1 VHRNGVSKKKD
12 GKYQIVG
19 HRTHR
24 DGYWVEDSDQKTD
37 FPPGATVD
45 DVVERT
51 IAILQSAA
59 QK

>member
-1 VHRNGVSKKKD
+1 
-12 GKYQIVG
+12 
-19 HRTHR
+19 
-24 DGYWVEDSDQKTD
+24 VEDSDQKTD